1 MAKGVFVHRAD
12 SVYDDSPTE
21 HYQFPK
27 RYLKRVLPCVGDWI
41 VYYEPRGGG
50 GRLGYN
56 AIARVQ
62 KVIEDPSKKDM
73 FLAIIEARSYIPLAQ
88 FVPYQGNNGF
98 LESALTKPDGTLNKG
113 LVQWA
118 VRPISDHDF
127 DRILQAGYI
136 EKDDLLPRIGDAP
149 GEAAIDGLSEA
160 PQPFDFDTDRIRV
173 ERTISKIDRN
183 RVFRRL
189 VLDAYDSRCAFTGLK
204 LINGGGR
211 AEVEAAHI
219 KPVADNGPDAVWNG
233 LALSGTVHWMFDRG
247 LISLSN
253 DYDILI
259 SRQVND
265 PEQIESLVNKT
276 GKANIPD
283 GKMQRPH
290 PAYLSCTGKT
300 VSSSDEFRP
309 DERVI

>member
-276 GKANIPD
+276 GKARIPD
-283 GKMQRPH
+283 GKLQRPH
-290 PAYLSCTGKT
+290 PAYLSWHRENCFKQ
-300 VSSSDEFRP
+300 
-309 DERVI
+309 

>member
-98 LESALTKPDGTLNKG
+98 LESALAKPDGTLNKG

-290 PAYLSCTGKT
+290 PAYLSWHRENCFKQ
-300 VSSSDEFRP
+300 
-309 DERVI
+309 